1 MFDKSLLAGVTV
13 LLVGF
18 GTLAA
23 ADEFRVGAQAGIP
36 DWSMDVEVS
45 LLAVSAS
52 ADPGV
57 SPSAGLVA
65 QYVTKTDEEV
75 GNGFYVGVEAGFTSG
90 SDAGTEELTLL
101 GAQVEVETE
110 ISWVADVLWLAGFDL
125 GEVSAFGGQL
135 GDVSVFGLLGG
146 SYAGGEV
153 GVAIPSLDASGSDD
167 AKHFGWKFGA
177 GAEFDVSESVALQVR
192 ATYTLFEESTY
203 RDQGVSIGIEPGAFE
218 VRASLLY
225 RFDAGDLFGRR

>member
-1 MFDKSLLAGVTV
+1 MFDKSLLAGAMS
-13 LLVGF
+13 LLLGF
-18 GTLAA
+18 GAPAA
-23 ADEFRVGAQAGIP
+23 ADEFRVGAQAGVP
-36 DWSMDVEVS
+36 DWRMDVEVS
-45 LLAVSAS
+45 ALSVSAS

-75 GNGFYVGVEAGFTSG
+75 GSGFYVGVEAGFMSG
-90 SDAGTEELTLL
+90 SDAGSEELTLL
-101 GAQVEVETE
+101 GTQVEVETE

-153 GVAIPSLDASGSDD
+153 GVTIPALDASGSDD

-177 GAEFDVSESVALQVR
+177 GAEFDLSESVALQVR
-192 ATYTLFEESTY
+192 GTYTLYEESTY
-203 RDQGVSIGIEPGAFE
+203 RDQGVSLGVEPGAIE

-225 RFDAGDLFGRR
+225 RFDAGDLFGRL

>member
-1 MFDKSLLAGVTV
+1 MFDKSLLAGAI
-13 LLVGF
+13 LLPLGL
-18 GTLAA
+18 GTSAA

-36 DWSMDVEVS
+36 NWSMDVEVP
-45 LLAVSAS
+45 LLSVSAS
-52 ADPGV
+52 ADPGA

-65 QYVTKTDEEV
+65 QYVTKTDDEV
-75 GNGFYVGVEAGFTSG
+75 GKGFFVGVEAGFTSESG
-90 SDAGTEELTLL
+90 SGSEELDIL
-101 GAQVEVETE
+101 GAQVEVDAG

-125 GEVSAFGGQL
+125 GNVAAFGGQL
-135 GDVSVFGLLGG
+135 GDVSVFGLVGA

-153 GVAIPSLDASGSDD
+153 GVTLPALGVSGSDD

-192 ATYTLFEESTY
+192 GTYTLYEESTY
-203 RDQGVSIGIEPGAFE
+203 RDQGVSLGVEPGAFE

-225 RFDAGDLFGRR
+225 RFDAGDLFGRL

>member
-1 MFDKSLLAGVTV
+1 MFYKSRVTGAV
-13 LLVGF
+13 LLLL
-18 GTLAA
+18 GTSAA

-36 DWSMDVEVS
+36 NWSMDIEVS
-45 LLAVSAS
+45 LLSVSAS

-65 QYVTKTDEEV
+65 QYVTKTDDEV
-75 GNGFYVGVEAGFTSG
+75 ENGFFTGVEAGFTSESG
-90 SDAGTEELTLL
+90 SGSEELTLL
-101 GAQVEVETE
+101 GTQVEVDAEV
-110 ISWVADVLWLAGFDL
+110 SWVADLLWLAGFDL
-125 GEVSAFGGQL
+125 GDGVLGGQF
-135 GDVSVFGLLGG
+135 GDVSVFGLVGA

-153 GVAIPSLDASGSDD
+153 GVTVPALDATGSDD

-192 ATYTLFEESTY
+192 ATYTLYEESTY
-203 RDQGVSIGIEPGAFE
+203 RDQGISLGVEPGAFE

-225 RFDAGDLFGRR
+225 RFDAGDLFGRL

>member
-1 MFDKSLLAGVTV
+1 M
-13 LLVGF
+13 
-18 GTLAA
+18 
-23 ADEFRVGAQAGIP
+23 
-36 DWSMDVEVS
+36 
-45 LLAVSAS
+45 
-52 ADPGV
+52 
-57 SPSAGLVA
+57 
-65 QYVTKTDEEV
+65 
-75 GNGFYVGVEAGFTSG
+75 
-90 SDAGTEELTLL
+90 
-101 GAQVEVETE
+101 
-110 ISWVADVLWLAGFDL
+110 ADVLWLAGFDL

-153 GVAIPSLDASGSDD
+153 SVTIPSLDATGSDD

-192 ATYTLFEESTY
+192 ATYTLYEESTY
-203 RDQGVSIGIEPGAFE
+203 RDQGVSIGVEPGAVE